1 MFITSKFFTDEVSEL
16 KTKTVLLNTEKEK
29 LIEANKVAEKET
41 KGLQIKFSEV
51 VMVLEKN

>member
-1 MFITSKFFTDEVSEL
+1 MFLTYEVNQL